1 MENGLFFEIEVGC
14 WRSTLYSLQLP
25 WFFLFESSGRRHGES
40 NANTFDCAIWTAL
53 RSNPHNPR
61 STSKIFKFLVTSL
74 WFRRLDKE
82 RPHLSVEGAGRAAV
96 RGQPQPAGRLQDVG
110 QLQRLL

>member
-1 MENGLFFEIEVGC
+1 MGGGTGKVTQILLAVRYGQ
-14 WRSTLYSLQLP
+14 RY
-25 WFFLFESSGRRHGES
+25 
-40 NANTFDCAIWTAL
+40 AL
-53 RSNPHNPR
+53 RSNPRNPR
-61 STSKIFKFLVTSL
+61 STSKIFEYLVTSL

-82 RPHLSVEGAGRAAV
+82 RPHLSVEGPGRAAV